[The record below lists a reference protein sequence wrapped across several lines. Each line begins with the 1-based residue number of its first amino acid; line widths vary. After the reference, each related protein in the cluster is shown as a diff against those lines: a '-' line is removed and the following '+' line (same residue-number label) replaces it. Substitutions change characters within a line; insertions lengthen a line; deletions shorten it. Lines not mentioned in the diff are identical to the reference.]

1 MPVFETAEE
10 LYACIGGLFERMKSQ
25 KIPISSRY
33 SARLNQPGT
42 LRDSAGYLQTGL
54 ASLEL
59 TVRFNYTKPTA
70 SITLVAHDGESAIYY
85 GECNEKPDVELA
97 MTGDIAHHFW
107 LGEINVMGAITKRQI
122 VPTGSLSKIMAL
134 APLIKAGIQIYPE
147 HYQGC
152 LGRER

>member
-25 KIPISSRY
+25 TQVQRE
-33 SARLNQPGT
+33 
-42 LRDSAGYLQTGL
+42 L
-54 ASLEL
+54 ASLKL
-59 TVRFNYTKPTA
+59 TVRFAYTEPEA
-70 SITLVAHDGESAIYY
+70 SITLTAHDGEGTIHY

-122 VPTGSLSKIMAL
+122 VPIGSLSKIMAL
-134 APLIKAGIQIYPE
+134 IPLIKAGIKIYPQ
-147 HYQGC
+147 HYQEC
-152 LGRER
+152 LGEER